1 MTTKKHKR
9 RRGPYHRPGRGWYG
23 DFRKYADVGGR
34 QEALIPQGAARATE
48 DQDVAA
54 QLYAARL
61 STLDQARRDGALGGQ
76 RKRRP
81 LAEYVAY
88 HLEQK
93 AKTGKVEDRWIECA
107 ETFLSRA
114 VEHFGAGRYLDKIG
128 TSDVQAWL
136 VALGAGA
143 YTDGR
148 TLSQGTVRHHLN
160 ALSNLYRRA
169 GSEEVVPLGYNP
181 AAAILEKPTG
191 TGRRES
197 PYLEVPD
204 AALLLEAARRKL
216 PPRGGHRADH
226 AYALLATFLLT
237 GGREAEVLGL
247 EVSDLS
253 FDRKTITFR
262 PNAWRRL
269 KTRRSHR
276 TVPLW
281 PQLEQILRA
290 YLSERTAEEVLY
302 NRPTQR
308 LLFPADRG
316 GMRTDVRKLLDRLGE
331 RAGWKAGEIRS
342 KMFRHT
348 YCAARLQTLDHGAPV
363 GPYTVA
369 RELGHGSTAM
379 VEKVYSHLGTLRH
392 RSDVVG
398 YRVEQHAA
406 ALGKRLDALN
416 NVTENGT
423 QLQDDIA
430 A

>member
-1 MTTKKHKR
+1 MTKHKR

-48 DQDVAA
+48 DPDVAA

-61 STLDQARRDGALGGQ
+61 QQLDQARRDGALGGQ
-76 RKRRP
+76 RKRRS

-107 ETFLSRA
+107 ETFLTRA
-114 VEHFGAGRYLDKIG
+114 VEHFGPGRYLDKIG
-128 TSDVQAWL
+128 TADVQAWL

-169 GSEEVVPLGYNP
+169 GSEEVVQPGYNP

-197 PYLEVPD
+197 PYLEVHD

-216 PPRGGHRADH
+216 APRGGHRADH

-247 EVSDLS
+247 EVSDVS

-269 KTRRSHR
+269 KTKRSYR

-281 PQLEQILRA
+281 PQLEEILRP
-290 YLSERTAEEVLY
+290 YVFDLD
-302 NRPTQR
+302 RPPGQ

-379 VEKVYSHLGTLRH
+379 VETVYSHLGTLRH
-392 RSDVVG
+392 RSEVVE
-398 YRVEQHAA
+398 YRVEQHAG